1 MHCESE
7 IAPRGAPL
15 PGKVLARPLIKKQ
28 QRADRIA
35 GDFGG
40 YAGVLAE
47 VRSVVPCHA
56 AACFLNSGLQEPA
69 ASRRDAGSR
78 SRYRSVTKKYNCSI
92 RAAVGCAL
100 HWRPAPLRGLTCLAK
115 SIRHRNRSGNNQL
128 RARLCAARA
137 GDPREQPP
145 VGLFEIPQLV
155 NPGEVRDEPLLPS
168 FLYLPGPP
176 IFPPDPLRCRGT
188 SSPQFV
194 VGALAQ
200 KRGAEVA
207 NRLVSSAKS
216 WLSHAGVDR
225 TAPIL
230 PLNAPEGVAKISP
243 VEASRRYLEHLRQAW
258 DSKMPDAPFSRQQVL
273 VTVPASF
280 DAVAR
285 ELTLKAA
292 EEAGYKNLLLLE
304 EPQAAFYAWIERH
317 PDWRERVAVGDL
329 ILVVDIGGGTTDF
342 TLIAVTEQAGELA
355 LERVAV
361 GEHILLGGDNI
372 DLALA
377 RHIEQQL
384 GAKGTKLEAMQLH
397 ALWQQCRLAK
407 ERLLAKD
414 NKKRE
419 EPVTILG
426 RGTGLVGG
434 TIKTKLAA
442 EDVERL
448 LEQGFLPAVSSHDMP
463 QRRKMGLAE
472 IGLPYAADA
481 AITRHLA
488 RFLRQQAA
496 QSEHGSVRRGPADWL
511 RPRTCLFNGGVLR
524 SGLVRQ
530 RILDVLNGWLA
541 EEGLGPPCSAA
552 GRRFDARRGSRRGLL
567 WTGSEG
573 PRCADSRR
581 SAAHLL
587 RRHRKL
593 AARGSRHAHS
603 SEGAHGGAVW
613 DGGRQLHRSARPRI
627 RVDCRRA
634 GGVPLLSVGRAQERR
649 GGRHA
654 GRHRRG
660 TRRAFAGGSDSGR
673 RRARGCR
680 RAGEF
685 VPVTL
690 ETVVT
695 ETGML
700 QLWSVA
706 RDGRRWKLEFN
717 VREKVKVSPRK
728 QTETETQVPIRR

>member
-1 MHCESE
+1 MNVSVGDKNY
-7 IAPRGAPL
+7 IVTSPTL
-15 PGKVLARPLIKKQ
+15 PV
-28 QRADRIA
+28 RALD
-35 GDFGG
+35 
-40 YAGVLAE
+40 
-47 VRSVVPCHA
+47 
-56 AACFLNSGLQEPA
+56 
-69 ASRRDAGSR
+69 ASR
-78 SRYRSVTKKYNCSI
+78 VTLNPRATGPSI
-92 RAAVGCAL
+92 AALSQPALPNQYVIGVDLGTTNCAL
-100 HWRPAPLRGLTCLAK
+100 AYAPEG
-115 SIRHRNRSGNNQL
+115 
-128 RARLCAARA
+128 
-137 GDPREQPP
+137 GDPREQPA
-145 VGLFEIPQLV
+145 VALFEVPQLV

-168 FLYLPGPP
+168 FLYLPGSSD
-176 IFPPDPLRCRGT
+176 FPAGSIALPWEA
-188 SSPQFV
+188 SAEFV

-200 KRGAEVA
+200 KRGSEVA
-207 NRLVSSAKS
+207 SRLVASAKS

-225 TAPIL
+225 TAAIL
-230 PLNAPEGVAKISP
+230 PINAPDGVAKVSP
-243 VEASRRYLEHLRQAW
+243 LEASRRYLEHLRAAW
-258 DSKMPDAPFSRQQVL
+258 DSKMQDAPFVEQQVL

-292 EEAGYKNLLLLE
+292 EQAGYRNLLLLE

-361 GEHILLGGDNI
+361 GEHLLLGGDNI

-377 RHIEQQL
+377 RHVEQQL
-384 GAKGTKLEAMQLH
+384 ATKGTKLEAMQLH

-463 QRRKMGLAE
+463 QRRRTGLAE

-496 QSEHGSVRRGPADWL
+496 QAEHGSVRRGPSGLAA
-511 RPRTCLFNGGVLR
+511 PTHVLFNGGVLR
-524 SGLVRQ
+524 SGIVRQ

-541 EEGLGPPCSAA
+541 EEGLAPAA
-552 GRRFDARRGSRRGLL
+552 PLL
-567 WTGSEG
+567 GEDLMH
-573 PRCADSRR
+573 AV
-581 SAAHLL
+581 
-587 RRHRKL
+587 
-593 AARGSRHAHS
+593 ARGAAYYGLART
-603 SEGAHGGAVW
+603 
-613 DGGRQLHRSARPRI
+613 GRGVRI
-627 RVDCRRA
+627 R
-634 GGVPLLSVGRAQERR
+634 GGVPRTYYVGIESSLPAVPGMRTPVKALAVAPFGMEE
-649 GGRHA
+649 
-654 GRHRRG
+654 
-660 TRRAFAGGSDSGR
+660 GSSIDLSGR
-673 RRARGCR
+673 EFGLIVGEPAEFRFFQSAVRKNDS
-680 RAGEF
+680 AGTILDDVGE
-685 VPVTL
+685 
-690 ETVVT
+690 
-695 ETGML
+695 
-700 QLWSVA
+700 
-706 RDGRRWKLEFN
+706 
-717 VREKVKVSPRK
+717 
-728 QTETETQVPIRR
+728 